1 MAGRILSIAHS
12 ESSLGWGGQEIR
24 ILTEAAGMLR
34 RGHRLTLLC
43 PPQSAIY
50 QEALRRGLPVEALS
64 IARKNLV
71 GLLAMRT
78 WLANNKP
85 DIINTHSSTDT
96 WLAALGSVGLRAK
109 PVLVRTRHIS
119 AALSNNA
126 STRWLYQKATR
137 KIVTTGEALRL
148 QLIEKNG
155 LHEENV
161 VSVPTGIDLEHFM
174 PGDRARAKN
183 ILGIDE
189 NNFVIGIVATLRS
202 WKGHRYLL
210 QAFANLSCPCCKLL
224 IVGDGP
230 QRTAIEEQIQS
241 LKIEAAVQ
249 HPGNQEDV
257 LPWLHAMD
265 VFVLPSYANEG
276 VPQALMQAM
285 ACGLPCVT
293 TPVGSILEIAKH
305 EQTALIIPP
314 ENTHALQ
321 LALQRLIKDEALR
334 MCIGAAARDFARQRF
349 GVEKMLDQMEK
360 VFENVLQKT

>member
-50 QEALRRGLPVEALS
+50 QEALRRGLPVEAQP

-71 GLLAMRT
+71 GLLAIRT
-78 WLANNKP
+78 WLATNKP

-155 LHEENV
+155 LGEEKV

-174 PGDRARAKN
+174 PGERARAKKM
-183 ILGIDE
+183 LGIDE
-189 NNFVIGIVATLRS
+189 NDFVIGIVATLRS

-210 QAFANLSCPCCKLL
+210 QAFANLSCPRCKLL

-230 QRTAIEEQIQS
+230 QRGAIEEQIQS
-241 LKIEAAVQ
+241 LKIDAAVQ
-249 HPGNQEDV
+249 RPGNQEDV
-257 LPWLHAMD
+257 LPWLHAMN

-334 MCIGAAARDFARQRF
+334 MRIGEAARDFARQRF
-349 GVEKMLDQMEK
+349 GVENMLDHMQA
-360 VFENVLQKT
+360 VFDSVL